1 MDSLCHEAFVSTQH
15 HENTVDSCVNL
26 FKSTDVSEIAL
37 HHQGS
42 DISET
47 PVDLT
52 TCRGCQREKNLLNCG
67 WFCRSVLHENVQ
79 CILSVV

>member
-1 MDSLCHEAFVSTQH
+1 MDSVCHEAFVSTQH
-15 HENTVDSCVNL
+15 YENAVDNCVNL

-37 HHQGS
+37 HQQGS

-52 TCRGCQREKNLLNCG
+52 ACRGCQREKILLNFG
-67 WFCRSVLHENVQ
+67 WFCRSVFRENIFSQ
-79 CILSVV
+79 